1 MRTVSGIDGCSGGW
15 LCLNQDMTTGRVHAS
30 ILSHF
35 GEVLCL
41 NPRPEVVAVDIPIG
55 LPDTGARQCD
65 LEARRWLGRRM
76 SSVFPAPVRPTLV
89 ATSYLHACA
98 IGRATDGRALNQQTY
113 AILPKIREVDE
124 LLRKDL
130 CRQNWIR
137 EVHPEVSFWA
147 WNGSKP
153 MSYPKKKRTGEP
165 ALGKAERETLVV
177 PRYGNCYGVAQSV
190 LPPNAYAYDDLLD
203 AFAALWSAERIL
215 TGKAVV
221 IPQKPDLDSCG
232 LRMEITA

>member
-1 MRTVSGIDGCSGGW
+1 
-15 LCLNQDMTTGRVHAS
+15 
-30 ILSHF
+30 
-35 GEVLCL
+35 
-41 NPRPEVVAVDIPIG
+41 
-55 LPDTGARQCD
+55 
-65 LEARRWLGRRM
+65 
-76 SSVFPAPVRPTLV
+76 
-89 ATSYLHACA
+89 LHACA